1 MVTKIGTLQQR
12 NDCARFARNSRAT
25 FPALLGRWTRREW
38 NMQVQVAVQNRL
50 ARMVLQTKRDKQLAE
65 QFAGPQPFDVAS

>member
-12 NDCARFARNSRAT
+12 NDCARFARESRAK
-25 FPALLGRWTRREW
+25 FPTLQGRWTRREW
-38 NMQVQVAVQNRL
+38 SMQVQVALWNRM

-65 QFAGPQPFDVAS
+65 QFAAIAGATA